1 MKPIG
6 ILDPKCEHVWKV
18 YMVRPAE
25 EEGQKLRWSKCSKC
39 GSTRKTITR
48 PDKDLNFAKNQ
59 GD

>member
-48 PDKDLNFAKNQ
+48 PDKDLNFAKN
-59 GD
+59 